1 MYARDTQ
8 TYGTYTHK
16 CNSQTHA
23 RMYLELCLGFFEAA
37 TARSIGAFHDASV
50 PLQDTSCH
58 PSKEAQASQQVLHA
72 LGLDPM
78 RDAGSML
85 LCCDMSQ
92 HVAKADAAF
101 AHAVVAQRRR
111 AAKAQ
116 DQVQPAGYTE

>member
-1 MYARDTQ
+1 MPVTH
-8 TYGTYTHK
+8 TPTGHTLSHK

-101 AHAVVAQRRR
+101 AHAVVAQQRH
-111 AAKAQ
+111 
-116 DQVQPAGYTE
+116 T

>member
-1 MYARDTQ
+1 M
-8 TYGTYTHK
+8 
-16 CNSQTHA
+16 
-23 RMYLELCLGFFEAA
+23 
-37 TARSIGAFHDASV
+37 
-50 PLQDTSCH
+50 
-58 PSKEAQASQQVLHA
+58 ASQQVLHA

-111 AAKAQ
+111 AAKAHVAACINDAEGGLMAAHEVSLVAGHPEDR
-116 DQVQPAGYTE
+116 DQLLVELLLQCQLGGGLQYGAV